1 MSGEHLDI
9 LRVELDLREVAYI
22 YLGEVILVKITGHH
36 LVTLQ
41 DMLVFQ
47 LLLGAEHIP
56 CSVDLLVLSIDH
68 LALLAAFASQAI

>member
-22 YLGEVILVKITGHH
+22 YLGEVILVEITGHH
-36 LVTLQ
+36 LVILQ
-41 DMLVFQ
+41 DMLVSQ

-56 CSVDLLVLSIDH
+56 CCVDLLVLSIDH

>member
-1 MSGEHLDI
+1 MSGEHLGS

-22 YLGEVILVKITGHH
+22 YLGEVILVEITGHH

-47 LLLGAEHIP
+47 LLLGAEYIP

-68 LALLAAFASQAI
+68 LSSSCCFR

>member
-22 YLGEVILVKITGHH
+22 YLGEVILVEITGHH

-47 LLLGAEHIP
+47 LLLGAEYIP

>member
-22 YLGEVILVKITGHH
+22 YLGEVILVEITGHH

-47 LLLGAEHIP
+47 LLLGAEYIP
-56 CSVDLLVLSIDH
+56 CSVDR
-68 LALLAAFASQAI
+68 

>member
-22 YLGEVILVKITGHH
+22 YLGEVILVEITGHH

-47 LLLGAEHIP
+47 LLLGAEYIP

-68 LALLAAFASQAI
+68 LALLATFASQAI

>member
-22 YLGEVILVKITGHH
+22 YLGEVILVEITGHH

-47 LLLGAEHIP
+47 LLLGAEYIP
-56 CSVDLLVLSIDH
+56 CSVNLLVLSIDH